1 MRSLGSVPMANSTER
16 VVLGS
21 LVGLA
26 LALLVVGV
34 VSGTLL
40 RHVIQIVPI
49 IAAILLFW
57 RRADYLAYAALP
69 LFTFWLFI
77 VALIWLFLL
86 GVSRIAN
93 GHYTATEIA
102 MTVLIAGCSLA
113 GGVKSVRVGK
123 PLRPLVRVFTFA
135 LFAALQV
142 ASMVLS
148 LREPFAHR

>member
-1 MRSLGSVPMANSTER
+1 MANSNER

-49 IAAILLFW
+49 IAAILLF
-57 RRADYLAYAALP
+57 RRHADYLAYAALP
-69 LFTFWLFI
+69 LFAFWILI
-77 VALIWLFLL
+77 VVLIWLFLL

-93 GHYTATEIA
+93 GHYTGIEIA
-102 MTVLIAGCSLA
+102 MTVLMAACSLA
-113 GGVKSVRVGK
+113 GGVKSIAAGK

-135 LFAALQV
+135 LFATLQV
-142 ASMVLS
+142 ASMMLS

>member
-1 MRSLGSVPMANSTER
+1 MAHSNER
-16 VVLGS
+16 IVQSS

-40 RHVIQIVPI
+40 RHIIQIVPI
-49 IAAILLFW
+49 IAAILLFR

-69 LFTFWLFI
+69 LFVFWLFI
-77 VALIWLFLL
+77 VVLIWLFLL

-102 MTVLIAGCSLA
+102 MTVLMAGSSLV
-113 GGVKSVRVGK
+113 GGVKSVAVGK
-123 PLRPLVRVFTFA
+123 PLRPLVRVFTFV

-142 ASMVLS
+142 VCMMLS

>member
-1 MRSLGSVPMANSTER
+1 MAHSNER
-16 VVLGS
+16 VVLSS
-21 LVGLA
+21 LVGLG

-49 IAAILLFW
+49 IAAIPLF
-57 RRADYLAYAALP
+57 RGRADYLAYAALP
-69 LFTFWLFI
+69 LFAFWLLI

-93 GHYTATEIA
+93 GHYTGTEIA
-102 MTVLIAGCSLA
+102 MTVVMAGCSLV
-113 GGVKSVRVGK
+113 GGVKSITLGK
-123 PLRPLVRVFTFA
+123 PMRPLVRVFTFV
-135 LFAALQV
+135 LFAVLQV
-142 ASMVLS
+142 ASMMLS

>member
-1 MRSLGSVPMANSTER
+1 MVNTNER
-16 VVLGS
+16 VVLSS

-49 IAAILLFW
+49 IAAILLFR

-69 LFTFWLFI
+69 LFAFWLFI

-86 GVSRIAN
+86 GVSQIAN
-93 GHYTATEIA
+93 GHYTGTEIA
-102 MTVLIAGCSLA
+102 MTVLMAICSLV
-113 GGVKSVRVGK
+113 GGVKSTALGK
-123 PLRPLVRVFTFA
+123 PLRPLVRVFTFV
-135 LFAALQV
+135 LFAVLQV
-142 ASMVLS
+142 ASMMLS
-148 LREPFAHR
+148 LREAFAHR